1 MLIKAVIFDW
11 GRVLGRGDRDYIR
24 RVAAEYG
31 LTLEEAV
38 AMYVGPAG
46 ENSLVDRQFGVAEL
60 VDSMAAALSERLGER
75 AAELAA
81 RLCAIYDDPERQT
94 PITDMIA
101 LFGELHR
108 SGVALALLGNGPS
121 ESRPVM
127 HAHLGDLMPAV
138 VWLSGERGVGK
149 PARAAYVGV
158 ADELGVDVSECVFI
172 DDLATN
178 VQGARDAGMHAL
190 QFAGDVQAVRD
201 GLQELGL
208 GLA

>member
-31 LTLEEAV
+31 LTLDEAV

-46 ENSLVDRQFGVAEL
+46 ENSLVGRQFGVAEL

-81 RLCAIYDDPERQT
+81 RLCAIYDDPERQA

-108 SGVALALLGNGPS
+108 SGVALALLTNGPP
-121 ESRPVM
+121 ETRPVM
-127 HAHLGDLMPAV
+127 QAHLGDLMPAV
-138 VWLSGERGVGK
+138 VWISGERGVGK
-149 PARAAYVGV
+149 PASAA
-158 ADELGVDVSECVFI
+158 
-172 DDLATN
+172 
-178 VQGARDAGMHAL
+178 
-190 QFAGDVQAVRD
+190 
-201 GLQELGL
+201 
-208 GLA
+208 